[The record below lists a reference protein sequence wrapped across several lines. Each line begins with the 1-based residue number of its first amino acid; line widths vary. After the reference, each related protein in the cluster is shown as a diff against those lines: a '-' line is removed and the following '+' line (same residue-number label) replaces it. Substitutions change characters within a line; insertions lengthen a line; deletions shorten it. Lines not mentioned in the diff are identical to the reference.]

1 MKQNLL
7 VLLIIAGLA
16 LLTTVFISTS
26 DYGEMFLTFMITF
39 TFWFLMLVSVIE
51 TK

>member
-7 VLLIIAGLA
+7 VLLIITGLA
-16 LLTTVFISTS
+16 LLTTLFVSTS
-26 DYGEMFLTFMITF
+26 DYGEVIITFMITF